1 MGELKNDSP
10 EEKKKS
16 EKNGSIPMRTYVI
29 MILAGAYVAYLGFSL
44 CQGVL
49 KGEEGS
55 SVGFLAAGIIFIVLG
70 AVFLIRGL
78 KGSLKLSK
86 EKQAEEAEAEPQIS
100 ETETGENDSRDSKM
114 SIADRANLVSQLGDA
129 PEDEEE

>member
-44 CQGVL
+44 CQGVI

-70 AVFLIRGL
+70 AVFLIRGI

-86 EKQAEEAEAEPQIS
+86 EKQAEEAEAEQQIS
-100 ETETGENDSRDSKM
+100 ETKNRENDSLDSKM

-129 PEDEEE
+129 PEDEE